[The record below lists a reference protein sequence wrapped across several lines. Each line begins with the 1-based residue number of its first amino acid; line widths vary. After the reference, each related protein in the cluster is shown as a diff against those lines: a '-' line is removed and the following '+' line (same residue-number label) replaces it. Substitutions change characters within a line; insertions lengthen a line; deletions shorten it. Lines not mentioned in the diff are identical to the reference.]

1 MLRELLVE
9 PMCLTEQ
16 AVSGEH
22 LDGRT
27 EKTLKQMAVQL
38 RGELRHFLQANSSSQ
53 PHDELKSPWG
63 TQPVKAGGPSKLELK
78 DASVQTVATEGNSLR
93 FKHEGRREA
102 WEETLT
108 DATLSAEHQPES
120 LSGMP
125 GQPATSLPSPSRTDK
140 VSVFIRDLSAAYI
153 QTKNL
158 KSPLFPLLVLIYIK
172 SGVSLCLHLSWPLPR
187 GGVRPNLPKS
197 LTFSPSFP
205 PSPSSPVLFI
215 YHDIWEF
222 SFYK

>member
-1 MLRELLVE
+1 M
-9 PMCLTEQ
+9 TEQ
-16 AVSGEH
+16 TVSGEH
-22 LDGRT
+22 LDGKT

-38 RGELRHFLQANSSSQ
+38 RGELRHFLQANSSSK

-78 DASVQTVATEGNSLR
+78 DASVQTMATEGDSLR

-102 WEETLT
+102 WEETPT

-140 VSVFIRDLSAAYI
+140 VSVLIRDLSAACT

-158 KSPLFPLLVLIYIK
+158 KSPLFPLLVLIYVK

-197 LTFSPSFP
+197 FDIFPFFSSFP
-205 PSPSSPVLFI
+205 IQPVLFI
-215 YHDIWEF
+215 YHDICEF

>member
-1 MLRELLVE
+1 M
-9 PMCLTEQ
+9 TEQ
-16 AVSGEH
+16 DVSGEH
-22 LDGRT
+22 LDGKT
-27 EKTLKQMAVQL
+27 EKTLKQVAVQL
-38 RGELRHFLQANSSSQ
+38 RGELRHFLQANSSSK

-78 DASVQTVATEGNSLR
+78 DASVQTMTTEGDSLR

-140 VSVFIRDLSAAYI
+140 VSVFIRDLSAACI

-158 KSPLFPLLVLIYIK
+158 KSPLFPLLSLIYIK
-172 SGVSLCLHLSWPLPR
+172 SGVSLCLHLSWPQLR
-187 GGVRPNLPKS
+187 GGIRPNLPKS
-197 LTFSPSFP
+197 FDMFPFFPSFP
-205 PSPSSPVLFI
+205 IQPCLI
-215 YHDIWEF
+215 YL
-222 SFYK
+222 S